1 VTGRALAVGV
11 GQTGAVTELRRSLGL
26 AGAPNTRD
34 LGGLPV
40 DGGVVRDG
48 LVYRAPALGR
58 LTDTDVDRL
67 GGCGLTDLLDLRHGS
82 EIDVAPPD
90 RLPPGP
96 QVAHIP
102 IFDPTHPVFTYIAA
116 VLLGRDLSAH
126 ERLSAEGTPGAMVR
140 IYRWFV
146 ASPAGR
152 TGFATA
158 MHRIADATG
167 PLLYHCSA
175 GKDRTGWLSA
185 VLLSAL
191 GADRDTVRADY
202 LLSNEVSAAGNE
214 AILAAMAARRGV
226 DPGVLRPVLEVAPE
240 YLDAAFGQVEHDFGS
255 MDEYL
260 RTGLGLDENV
270 IARLR
275 RRLVDAG

>member
-1 VTGRALAVGV
+1 M
-11 GQTGAVTELRRSLGL
+11 RRSLGL

-34 LGGLPV
+34 LGGLPA

-67 GGCGLTDLLDLRHGS
+67 GRCGLTDLLDLRHGS

-90 RLPPGP
+90 RLPAGP

-102 IFDPTHPVFTYIAA
+102 IFDPAHPVFTYVAA
-116 VLLGRDLSAH
+116 VLLGHDLSAH
-126 ERLSAEGTPGAMVR
+126 EGLGAEGTPGAMR
-140 IYRWFV
+140 AIYRWFV

-152 TGFATA
+152 AGFATA
-158 MHRIADATG
+158 MNRVADATG

-185 VLLSAL
+185 ILLSAL

-214 AILAAMAARRGV
+214 AILAAMAERRGV
-226 DPGVLRPVLEVAPE
+226 DPEVLRPVLAAAPE
-240 YLDAAFGQVEHDFGS
+240 YLDEAFNQVDRDFGS
-255 MDEYL
+255 MDGYL
-260 RTGLGLDENV
+260 RVGLDLDDAV

-275 RRLVDAG
+275 DRLVD

>member
-1 VTGRALAVGV
+1 
-11 GQTGAVTELRRSLGL
+11 VTELRRSLGL
-26 AGAPNTRD
+26 AGAPNARD
-34 LGGLPV
+34 LGGLPT
-40 DGGVVRDG
+40 DRGVVRAG

-58 LTDTDVDRL
+58 LTDADVDRL
-67 GGCGLTDLLDLRHGS
+67 GRCGLTDLLDLRHGS

-90 RLPPGP
+90 RLPAGP

-102 IFDPTHPVFTYIAA
+102 IFDPAHPVFTYVSA
-116 VLLGRDLSAH
+116 VLLGRDLSA
-126 ERLSAEGTPGAMVR
+126 EEGLGAEGTPGAMLA

-152 TGFATA
+152 AGFATA

-185 VLLSAL
+185 ILLSAL
-191 GADRDTVRADY
+191 GADRATARADY
-202 LLSNEVSAAGNE
+202 LLTNEVSAAGNE
-214 AILAAMAARRGV
+214 AILAAMGSRRGV
-226 DPGVLRPVLEVAPE
+226 DAEVLGPVLAAAPE
-240 YLDAAFGQVEHDFGS
+240 YLDEAFGQVDRDYGS
-255 MDEYL
+255 MDGYL
-260 RTGLGLDENV
+260 RVGLGLDDEV

-275 RRLVDAG
+275 DRLVDAAA